1 MKKTLALLL
10 TAVMLLVFFV
20 LGRLD
25 QPVVL
30 GAVLGSGFAILNFF
44 VLGLSVQKS
53 VASGNA
59 TRGKLMMTLS
69 YSLRM
74 LAMMGVVVLGLA
86 LPYFSWVTVV
96 LPPYVLAFMNEIWP
110 PVALATTAPGP
121 LMTPANLTLMG
132 FKLSVPL
139 LVKVCRV

>member
-1 MKKTLALLL
+1 MKVQETVKKETMHIAVGTLLL

-30 GAVLGSGFAILNFF
+30 GALLGGGFAILNFF

-53 VASGNA
+53 VASGNV

-96 LPPYVLAFMNEIWP
+96 LPQLFPR
-110 PVALATTAPGP
+110 
-121 LMTPANLTLMG
+121 LTIAGMQ
-132 FKLSVPL
+132 L
-139 LVKVCRV
+139 LGMYKPEKEEETKEGEQAE

>member
-1 MKKTLALLL
+1 MKVQDAVKKETMHIAVGTLLL

-25 QPVVL
+25 QQVVL

-74 LAMMGVVVLGLA
+74 LAMMGVVVLGLT

-96 LPPYVLAFMNEIWP
+96 LPQLFPR
-110 PVALATTAPGP
+110 
-121 LMTPANLTLMG
+121 LTIAGMQ
-132 FKLSVPL
+132 L
-139 LVKVCRV
+139 LGMYKPEKKGEEQEEEGEQAE

>member
-1 MKKTLALLL
+1 M
-10 TAVMLLVFFV
+10 LVFFV

-30 GAVLGSGFAILNFF
+30 GALLGGGFAILNFF

-53 VASGNA
+53 VASGNV

-96 LPPYVLAFMNEIWP
+96 LPQLFPR
-110 PVALATTAPGP
+110 
-121 LMTPANLTLMG
+121 LTIAGMQ
-132 FKLSVPL
+132 L
-139 LVKVCRV
+139 LGMYKPEKEEETKEGEQAE

>member
-1 MKKTLALLL
+1 MKVQETVKKETMHIAVGTLLL

-30 GAVLGSGFAILNFF
+30 GALLGGGFAILNFF

-53 VASGNA
+53 VASGNV

-86 LPYFSWVTVV
+86 MPYFSWVTVV
-96 LPPYVLAFMNEIWP
+96 LPQLFPR
-110 PVALATTAPGP
+110 
-121 LMTPANLTLMG
+121 LTIAGMQ
-132 FKLSVPL
+132 L
-139 LVKVCRV
+139 LGMYKPEKEEETKEGEQAE

>member
-1 MKKTLALLL
+1 MKVQETVKKETMHIAVGTLLL

-53 VASGNA
+53 VATGNA

-74 LAMMGVVVLGLA
+74 LVMMGVVVLGLA

-96 LPPYVLAFMNEIWP
+96 LPQLFPR
-110 PVALATTAPGP
+110 
-121 LMTPANLTLMG
+121 LTIAGMQMLGMYKPEKKG
-132 FKLSVPL
+132 EDEAAEEGE
-139 LVKVCRV
+139 RAE

>member
-1 MKKTLALLL
+1 MKVQETVKKETMHIAVGTLLL

-30 GAVLGSGFAILNFF
+30 GALLGGGFAILNFF

-53 VASGNA
+53 VASGNV

-96 LPPYVLAFMNEIWP
+96 LPQLFPR
-110 PVALATTAPGP
+110 
-121 LMTPANLTLMG
+121 LTISGMQ
-132 FKLSVPL
+132 L
-139 LVKVCRV
+139 LGMYKPEKEEKTEEGDEPK

>member
-1 MKKTLALLL
+1 MKVQETVKKETMHIAVGTLLL

-30 GAVLGSGFAILNFF
+30 GALLGGGFAILNFF
-44 VLGLSVQKS
+44 LLGLSVQKS
-53 VASGNA
+53 VASGNV

-96 LPPYVLAFMNEIWP
+96 LPQLFPR
-110 PVALATTAPGP
+110 
-121 LMTPANLTLMG
+121 LTIAGMQ
-132 FKLSVPL
+132 L
-139 LVKVCRV
+139 LGMYKPEKKEETEEGEQAE

>member
-1 MKKTLALLL
+1 MKVQETVKKETMHIAVGTLLL

-30 GAVLGSGFAILNFF
+30 GALLGGGFAILNFF
-44 VLGLSVQKS
+44 LLGLSVQKS
-53 VASGNA
+53 VASGNV

-96 LPPYVLAFMNEIWP
+96 LPQLFPR
-110 PVALATTAPGP
+110 
-121 LMTPANLTLMG
+121 LTIAGMQ
-132 FKLSVPL
+132 L
-139 LVKVCRV
+139 LGMYKPEKEEETEEGEQAE

>member
-1 MKKTLALLL
+1 MKVQETVKKETMHIAVGTLLL
-10 TAVMLLVFFV
+10 TAVMLLVFLV

-53 VASGNA
+53 VATGNA

-74 LAMMGVVVLGLA
+74 LVMMGVVVLGLA

-96 LPPYVLAFMNEIWP
+96 LPQLFPR
-110 PVALATTAPGP
+110 
-121 LMTPANLTLMG
+121 LTIAGMQMLGMYKPEKKG
-132 FKLSVPL
+132 EDEAAEEGE
-139 LVKVCRV
+139 RAE